1 MKGYEENDE
10 DLFQSALDGGK
21 PLKVSEEVADEI
33 SALTRQIAALKDMV
47 KKSQAEVRRL
57 QGAITV
63 YHEAPLRD
71 KQRLESLQR
80 TLKEKDVQIH
90 HLEEFK
96 VLYQRAQEHVHQIQ
110 LELQEQK
117 VNAAEEQQN
126 LFLQIDILKSS
137 LKSTDDKHQEHV
149 RTARELQEE
158 NNAYTALLDGM
169 REELTRLQTGLE
181 EAQQTARDAE
191 ARHQTFL
198 KEKTDL
204 LDQLER
210 SRHQLL
216 ASKDE
221 LRTKEEQVNDQQA
234 SGQRTKQQLAA
245 MELQVADA
253 QRQQCLL
260 QTALNDLRRDR
271 EALLRSK
278 TGLEADVKR
287 LQQERLDLEAKLQ
300 LSIED
305 RAKKASELQHEQRM
319 RKEREG
325 ELDSL
330 RLASHEAQFA
340 FQKAQ
345 ETALLAESQHRKLA
359 SEIESKER
367 QNEDLTKQLISLRQD
382 KEQVE
387 EELVRTR
394 RTLDG
399 RDGDLQAAQQ
409 HLAKKLKET
418 ARLTE
423 RVEEN
428 GQRIHELELS
438 NEDLKKRYA
447 TIEAEADKYRKREK
461 EIESRAEQSVLEAQA
476 AATRWESEYGR
487 MYTQWQQSEE
497 NNKKLR
503 AMEVKYKQVSAVL
516 AGLLDAPQAA
526 AVEPTL
532 RSSVV
537 DQATPTAPQPPMEDQ
552 DLFSQQPQKRAKR
565 NLFDP

>member
-1 MKGYEENDE
+1 
-10 DLFQSALDGGK
+10 
-21 PLKVSEEVADEI
+21 
-33 SALTRQIAALKDMV
+33 
-47 KKSQAEVRRL
+47 
-57 QGAITV
+57 
-63 YHEAPLRD
+63 
-71 KQRLESLQR
+71 
-80 TLKEKDVQIH
+80 
-90 HLEEFK
+90 
-96 VLYQRAQEHVHQIQ
+96 
-110 LELQEQK
+110 
-117 VNAAEEQQN
+117 
-126 LFLQIDILKSS
+126 
-137 LKSTDDKHQEHV
+137 
-149 RTARELQEE
+149 
-158 NNAYTALLDGM
+158 M
-169 REELTRLQTGLE
+169 REEITRLQSSLE

-191 ARHQTFL
+191 ARHQTFQ

-210 SRHQLL
+210 SRYQLL
-216 ASKDE
+216 SGKDE
-221 LRTKEEQVNDQQA
+221 LRSKEEQINDLMA
-234 SGQRTKQQLAA
+234 SGQRNKQQLAA

-287 LQQERLDLEAKLQ
+287 HQQEKLDLEAKLQ

-359 SEIESKER
+359 SDIESKER

-382 KEQVE
+382 KELVE
-387 EELVRTR
+387 EELARTR

-399 RDGDLQAAQQ
+399 RDGDLHAAQQ
-409 HLAKKLKET
+409 HLAKKVKES

-428 GQRIHELELS
+428 GQRIHDLELS

-447 TIEAEADKYRKREK
+447 TLEAETDKYRKREK
-461 EIESRAEQSVLEAQA
+461 EIEDRAQQRILEAQA
-476 AATRWESEYGR
+476 AATRWESEYAR
-487 MYTQWQQSEE
+487 MYTQWQQSED

-526 AVEPTL
+526 SLEP
-532 RSSVV
+532 SVKPV
-537 DQATPTAPQPPMEDQ
+537 VTDQATPTAPQPPMEDQ